1 MDQSLVLT
9 VVLLLAIIV
18 ALIQRD
24 IINGEGQNTID
35 SDKKV
40 LYARLLKTALLIGT
54 LYWVYTRAG
63 PSLL

>member
-18 ALIQRD
+18 ALIQRG
-24 IINGEGQNTID
+24 IINGEHQNTID
-35 SDKKV
+35 SNKKE
-40 LYARLLKTALLIGT
+40 LYARILKTALLISP

>member
-35 SDKKV
+35 SDKKE

-54 LYWVYTRAG
+54 LYWVYARAG